1 MTKINAAIPPLA
13 GNCGDLDYNIAAIV
27 AAIPPGVAIVA
38 AIPTL

>member
-1 MTKINAAIPPLA
+1 MTKINAAIPP
-13 GNCGDLDYNIAAIV
+13 GNCGDLDYKIAAIV